1 MKKLLLVLAIVLAVS
16 VIFVSCNRDD
26 KGTTPDT
33 TTEAPTT
40 GAPVVEDPTTEVP
53 TTDGA
58 EDPTT
63 EAPTTDGGEETT
75 TEAPTDEDPT
85 TEAPTDEDLTTEAP
99 TDDLPDEDDT
109 TEAPTDDLPDE
120 DDTTVGGEDDTTVG
134 GEDDTTVGGED
145 DTTEAPTTEAPTDAP
160 VEETIPFIGI
170 ISDINGLGKDG
181 KKVNATN
188 VFSETPHTFN
198 PVTYYY
204 PTVGDAWDYT
214 ARRLSVNGWALVEGG
229 QGDLVWSDDGG
240 LTWKKVTNVT
250 FTDATDAEEAKG
262 IFGEMAKTGGLKSYN
277 TFDVHFSLTIDLS
290 GYADDEYV
298 TIWIGRENADG
309 KAVAIFKFSEMM
321 IGDEVHVPE
330 TCPVCGNMHMDDVMH
345 PVRIVSFDTFKSSHS
360 ITDAQGLTDRI
371 RVRPYTLDPTG
382 VTSYC
387 NSTPDFTWNKTV
399 RILEKDIFAG
409 HTFTIEG
416 WVGLTEEVS
425 GIDFCVQVW
434 RNGELYKTNGGD
446 PVAAHPDVIAAAQAN
461 ACKTASQYKIWLGVE
476 DLQDG
481 DSIHF
486 VMMDTVNNK
495 SYCFRDFTLNIVAD
509 NTDLWAA
516 ASAK

>member
-40 GAPVVEDPTTEVP
+40 GAPVVEDPTTEAP

-85 TEAPTDEDLTTEAP
+85 QGGDDETTAPGEDLPGDDDETTAP
-99 TDDLPDEDDT
+99 GEDLPGDDDET
-109 TEAPTDDLPDE
+109 TAPGGNVP
-120 DDTTVGGEDDTTVG
+120 GEDETTAPGGNVP
-134 GEDDTTVGGED
+134 GEDETT
-145 DTTEAPTTEAPTDAP
+145 TAPVENPTDAP

-198 PVTYYY
+198 PVTYYF
-204 PTVGDAWDYT
+204 PTVGGAWDYT

-229 QGDLVWSDDGG
+229 QGDLFWTDDGG
-240 LTWKKVTNVT
+240 LTWNKVTDVT
-250 FTDATDAEEAKG
+250 FTDATEAEEARG
-262 IFGEMAKTGGLKSYN
+262 IFGEMAKVGGLKSFN
-277 TFDVHFSLTIDLS
+277 TFDVKFSLTIDLS
-290 GYADDEYV
+290 KYYDDDEYV

-309 KAVAIFKFSEMM
+309 KKVAIFKFGEML

-330 TCPVCGNMHMDDVMH
+330 TCSVCGNMHMDDVMH

-360 ITDAQGLTDRI
+360 ITDAQGFTDRI
-371 RVRPYTLDPTG
+371 RVRPFTLDPTG
-382 VTSYC
+382 FTSYC
-387 NSTPDFTWNKTV
+387 NSTADFTWNKTV
-399 RILEKDIFAG
+399 RLLQKDLFAG

-416 WVGLTEEVS
+416 WVGLTEEVP

-446 PVAAHPDVIAAAQAN
+446 PITAHPDVIAAAQKN
-461 ACKTASQYKIWLGVE
+461 ACKTASQYKIWLGAE

-481 DSIHF
+481 DSIHM

-495 SYCFRDFTLNIVAD
+495 SYCFREFTLNIVAND
-509 NTDLWAA
+509 TNLWTAA
-516 ASAK
+516 N